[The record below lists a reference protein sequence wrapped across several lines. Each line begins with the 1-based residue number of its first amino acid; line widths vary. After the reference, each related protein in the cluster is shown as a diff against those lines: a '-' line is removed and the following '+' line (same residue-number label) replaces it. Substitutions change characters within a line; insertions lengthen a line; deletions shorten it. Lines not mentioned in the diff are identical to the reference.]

1 MATLPEPE
9 FINRDAETIIA
20 ETKAYY
26 ETATGKTLEPAQV
39 EQLVLN
45 SFNYREILV
54 RNQAQDAAK
63 QNLLAFA
70 RFPVIDYL
78 GEFLGVVRLP
88 AQSAFS
94 TLLLTLVPGHGDIV
108 IPSGTRFQTVDGRAV
123 FALIQDYSV
132 LAAVNSVSVTVAAL
146 ASGKSSNDYEVDTIT
161 VILDPQPYLSSA
173 SNTTVSEGGSDEE
186 TDDQLRER
194 IRIAPNRFSNA
205 GPIKAYK
212 FWAAS
217 ASPLIIDV
225 AVPEQPEVPGTVRV
239 YPLVAGLATTPSEIL
254 DAVEAIL
261 SADKIR
267 PLSDT
272 VEVLSPTAI
281 DTNITV
287 NLILYDWAVQ
297 ADVLPVVQA
306 NLEAF
311 RDGRRKLL
319 GQDIIID
326 QIKAV
331 CMIDGVYKANVVAPS
346 ADLVIAETEFANIED
361 ITATVTGTNVG

>member
-1 MATLPEPE
+1 MALPIPE
-9 FINRDAETIIA
+9 FINRDPETIIA

-26 ETATGKTLEPAQV
+26 ENLVGKTLEPAQI

-88 AQSAFS
+88 AQAAFS

-123 FALIQDYSV
+123 FQLIQDYAV
-132 LAAVNSVSVTVAAL
+132 LSADNTVSVTVIAQQV
-146 ASGKSSNDYEVDTIT
+146 GKLSNDYALDTIT
-161 VILDPQPYLSSA
+161 VILDPQPYLSEA

-239 YPLVAGLATTPSEIL
+239 YPLVSGLSTTPSEIL

-261 SADKIR
+261 NADKIR

-272 VEVLSPTAI
+272 VEVLSPTA
-281 DTNITV
+281 V
-287 NLILYDWAVQ
+287 NTTIVVGLILYDWAVQ

-331 CMIDGVYKANVVAPS
+331 CMIDGVYKANVTSPAT
-346 ADLVIAETEFANIED
+346 DLVIDEIEFANITA
-361 ITATVTGTNVG
+361 ITATVTGTNEG